1 MTRASRAV
9 PAAVGA
15 VAAVAAVAV
24 HDVVQ
29 RKHAL
34 LRNFPVIG
42 RARLL
47 IEAVGPELRQY
58 VVADAR

>member
-9 PAAVGA
+9 PAAVG
-15 VAAVAAVAV
+15 AVAAVAV

>member
-1 MTRASRAV
+1 
-9 PAAVGA
+9 VG
-15 VAAVAAVAV
+15 AVAAVAV